1 MSGIYGFQNDYRWL
15 SNFAWC
21 KVIYEDV
28 EYPTV
33 EHAYVA
39 AKTDNTRRKVLISMA
54 ATPAEAKRMGKNPTH
69 IRSDWESVK
78 QDVMFELLV
87 QKYSQPKFM
96 ELLLDTGDQYIEE
109 TNHWNDTFWGVCNG
123 VGENRLG
130 KMIMDIREHLIDI
143 TRNT

>member
-1 MSGIYGFQNDYRWL
+1 
-15 SNFAWC
+15 
-21 KVIYEDV
+21 
-28 EYPTV
+28 
-33 EHAYVA
+33 
-39 AKTDNTRRKVLISMA
+39 
-54 ATPAEAKRMGKNPTH
+54 
-69 IRSDWESVK
+69 
-78 QDVMFELLV
+78 MFELLV